1 MPFKLT
7 LLETGPK
14 QLIFRVYM
22 TIATLSKINMTKNEI
37 YVIEITGQVEW
48 FVQSSNLH
56 KFKIYFLP
64 EKPN

>member
-37 YVIEITGQVEW
+37 YVIEITGQVE
-48 FVQSSNLH
+48 
-56 KFKIYFLP
+56 
-64 EKPN
+64 